1 MKTIFNAR
9 NYINI
14 LKNFNFIAHKNDV
27 FIFILGTGEDFN
39 SFVNSS
45 RHFLN
50 CYLEILVL

>member
-27 FIFILGTGEDFN
+27 FIFILGTGEDFKT
-39 SFVNSS
+39 
-45 RHFLN
+45 
-50 CYLEILVL
+50 C